1 MPYVAIV
8 TVAALIEF
16 FWFSILVGKARAK
29 YGIAAPATTGNEV
42 FERYF
47 RVHMNTQEQLVLF
60 LPALWIFA
68 HFISPTWASGFGV
81 VFIIGRAIYCAS
93 YVRNP
98 ASRSLGFALTSLPT
112 LAMLTWILVW
122 AVRAIAMGTAS

>member
-29 YGIAAPATTGNEV
+29 YGIAAPATTGHEV

-68 HFISPTWASGFGV
+68 YVISPVWAAGFGV

-98 ASRSLGFALTSLPT
+98 KSRSLGFGLTTLPT
-112 LAMLTWILVW
+112 MAMLIWILVW

>member
-16 FWFSILVGKARAK
+16 LWFGVLVGNARAK
-29 YGIAAPATTGNEV
+29 YGISAPATTGNEV

-47 RVHMNTQEQLVLF
+47 RVQMNTLEQLVLF

-68 HFISPTWASGFGV
+68 HFISPLWAAGFGV
-81 VFIIGRAIYCAS
+81 VFIIGRAIYCLS

-98 ASRSLGFALTSLPT
+98 KSRSAGFGLTILPT
-112 LAMLTWILVW
+112 MAMLIWILVW
-122 AVRAIAMGTAS
+122 AVRAIMMEAA

>member
-16 FWFSILVGKARAK
+16 LWFGVLVGKARAK
-29 YGIAAPATTGNEV
+29 YGITAPATTGNEI

-47 RVHMNTQEQLVLF
+47 RVQMNTLEQLILF

-68 HFISPTWASGFGV
+68 HFISPLWAAASGV
-81 VFIIGRAIYCAS
+81 VFIAGRAIYCTS
-93 YVRNP
+93 YVKNP
-98 ASRSLGFALTSLPT
+98 KSRSLGFLLTVFPT
-112 LAMLTWILVW
+112 FAMLIGILVW
-122 AVRAIAMGTAS
+122 AVRAIAIGTAS